1 MATYVREYFLK
12 DIMLAE
18 IMCLYS
24 AIKKKK
30 TKFKWKSMKT

>member
-1 MATYVREYFLK
+1 MATYVQEYFLK

-24 AIKKKK
+24 VIFKKKK
-30 TKFKWKSMKT
+30 NKV